1 MAFVAVR
8 SLELQTLRRYAVSY
22 YTVEVRLD
30 FLRVIFLFNNV
41 DPATALL
48 LRPSPRK
55 RAQLAQLALP
65 AHHATRKRT
74 LSAPRVS
81 VLRRG
86 RRPIGEIW

>member
-55 RAQLAQLALP
+55 RAQLALP